1 MLYQGK
7 IFNNRKFIIKNLL
20 SYGFIQKEKQYIYSK
35 NLMNDTFNL
44 IINIKETN
52 EIDIKVL
59 DIKLNEEYTPIYIQN
74 ISGGF
79 VGKIRKEYETIL
91 SNIADKCTA
100 KEIFKSDYAK
110 KIVKY
115 IAEKYKDDPE
125 YLWDKTPNN
134 AVFREKASEKWY
146 AALLEVEKKK
156 VGINE
161 EGTIE
166 IIDLKAAPDKIL
178 SIVDNINYLP
188 GYHMNKKHWFTIKLD
203 DSIPIK
209 TIYSLIDDS
218 FNIVKKKGLRTL
230 KK

>member
-20 SYGFIQKEKQYIYSK
+20 SYGFIQNENQYIYSK

-52 EIDIKVL
+52 EIDIKII
-59 DIKLNEEYTPIYIQN
+59 DTKLNEEYTPIYIQN

-79 VGKIRKEYETIL
+79 VGKIRKEYEAIL
-91 SNIADKCTA
+91 SDIAEKCTK

-110 KIVKY
+110 KIVEY
-115 IAEKYKDDPE
+115 IAEKYKDEPE

-134 AVFREKASEKWY
+134 AVFREKSSTKWY

-156 VGINE
+156 VGVNE
-161 EGTIE
+161 DGTIE
-166 IIDLKAAPDKIL
+166 IIDLKATPDKIL

-203 DSIPIK
+203 GSVPIK

-218 FNIVKKKGLRTL
+218 FNLIKKKNVTF
-230 KK
+230 

>member
-91 SNIADKCTA
+91 SDIADNVQQ
-100 KEIFKSDYAK
+100 K
-110 KIVKY
+110 K
-115 IAEKYKDDPE
+115 
-125 YLWDKTPNN
+125 YLK
-134 AVFREKASEKWY
+134 VIMQ
-146 AALLEVEKKK
+146 KK
-156 VGINE
+156 
-161 EGTIE
+161 
-166 IIDLKAAPDKIL
+166 L
-178 SIVDNINYLP
+178 
-188 GYHMNKKHWFTIKLD
+188 
-203 DSIPIK
+203 
-209 TIYSLIDDS
+209 
-218 FNIVKKKGLRTL
+218 
-230 KK
+230 